1 VAGAASAVLVTG
13 KGEMGVEFASLTPST
28 TVAGAAT
35 AVLVTGKGVMQ
46 GVEFD
51 IDKEMMLSF

>member
-1 VAGAASAVLVTG
+1 
-13 KGEMGVEFASLTPST
+13 LTPST